1 MTAETAM
8 RNDLNEVFEGDER
21 EYQILS
27 FTASAED
34 AGKRTDVYVSE
45 KSGITR
51 SAVGKLIEED
61 NVIVGGKAASKSG
74 KIKDGDNVDVFIPEP
89 EECGI
94 APEDIPLDVVYE
106 DGDVIVINKPA
117 GMVVHPAPGHSSG
130 TLVSALLY
138 HCRDSLSAVNG
149 VYRQGIVHRI
159 DKDTTGLIAA
169 AKNDISHNSLASQL
183 KDHTMHREYLAI
195 LVGRLPDGT
204 GTVDRPI
211 GRNPSDRKKMAVAR
225 PGDKSAR
232 SAVTH
237 YNVIGE
243 NGGFTL
249 AKMRLETGRTH
260 QIRVHMAS
268 IGHPVLGDEVYG
280 GNKTLFQKKHPT
292 LFKGQMLHA
301 ARLTFVHPS
310 SGETVS
316 VTAPPPDNFIRVA
329 ELCGL
334 ISEGDGSLLSM

>member
-1 MTAETAM
+1 M
-8 RNDLNEVFEGDER
+8 RADLNEAFEGEER
-21 EYQILS
+21 DREPLS

-34 AGKRTDVYVSE
+34 AGKRTDIFVSE
-45 KSGITR
+45 KCGITR
-51 SAVGKLIEED
+51 SAAGKLIEEG
-61 NVIVGGKAASKSG
+61 NVTVGDKAVSKSG
-74 KIKDGDNVDVFIPEP
+74 KIKDGDTVEVLIPEP
-89 EECGI
+89 EECNV
-94 APEDIPLDVVYE
+94 APENIPLDVVYE
-106 DGDVIVINKPA
+106 DGDVIVVNKPA
-117 GMVVHPAPGHSSG
+117 GMVVHPAPGHSNG

-169 AKNDISHNSLASQL
+169 AKNDVSHNSLASQL
-183 KDHTMHREYLAI
+183 KDHSMHREYLAI
-195 LVGRLPDGT
+195 LVGRLPDST

-232 SAVTH
+232 NAVTH
-237 YNVIGE
+237 YEVIGE

-249 AKMRLETGRTH
+249 ARMRLETGRTH

-268 IGHPVLGDEVYG
+268 VGHPVLGDEVYG
-280 GNKTLFQKKHPT
+280 GDKTLFQKKHPT

-316 VTAPPPDNFIRVA
+316 VTAPPPDNFIRAA

-334 ISEGDGSLLSM
+334 IPEGDGSLLSM